1 MEFPSFEKSSSIY
14 RMKLLRSFGYAI
26 NGILLAVKEQLNL
39 KIHLFALAV
48 VTAAGFFFE
57 LNIAEWAMILLTFG
71 LVLVA
76 EMLNTALEYL
86 VDFVSPQQHELA
98 GKIKDVAAGAVL
110 ISAIIAAAVGLLI
123 FGNKFLTLV
132 L

>member
-1 MEFPSFEKSSSIY
+1 
-14 RMKLLRSFGYAI
+14 MKLLRSFGYAI